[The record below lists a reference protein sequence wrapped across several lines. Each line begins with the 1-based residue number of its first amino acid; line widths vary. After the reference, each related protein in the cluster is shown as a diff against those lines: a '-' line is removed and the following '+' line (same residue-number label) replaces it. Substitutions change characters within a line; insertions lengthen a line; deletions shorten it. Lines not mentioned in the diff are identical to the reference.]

1 MPFDN
6 QVDFVAQME
15 KGGIAA
21 MEVISRDLKA
31 MGLYLA
37 RSISYAGVEY
47 EFLEHHLT
55 HEQIRIYDEYADA
68 FAIIHHNIEAALKA
82 TNITSAEG
90 KTRNGNA
97 KSAVRSAF
105 ESNKQRFFNH
115 LIMAMKCPTMIKAM
129 EADIAAGHAVVI
141 QIVSTNE
148 ALMERRL
155 SEISPSEWNDLHID
169 ITPREYVFDYL
180 RHAFPVHLH
189 VVVTDAEG
197 NETTELAKDEEGNLI
212 LCLEAVR
219 KRDALLERL
228 ACLPALPSAL
238 DQIIHHF
245 GHEQVAEATGRSRR
259 VIKIDDRYCVQNRPA
274 SSNTAETHAFMDD
287 KKKILIFSEAGGTGR
302 SYHADRNAINQRRR
316 IHYLLEA
323 GWKADAAI
331 QGLGRT
337 NRTNQVH
344 TPVFR
349 PVATDVKGEKR
360 FLSTIARRLDT
371 LGAITRG
378 QRETGSQGLFREE
391 DNLESVYARAAL
403 RDLFTTIAHGKLE
416 CCPLQAFEDA
426 TGLKL
431 HDNEGL
437 IKQELPPVSQ
447 FLNRVLALRI
457 ELQNALFDE
466 FEMRIITRIEQ
477 AKEGGYFE
485 VGVETLK
492 ADGFSLIE
500 QKPLYTHQ
508 GTDSITMCNHI
519 ERRDRVTP
527 MQLQDALERCADYKP
542 RLVRNNTSGRVAI
555 CISTR
560 GHVDEQGALIPRVS
574 LIRPLTQS
582 AMNKSDFEESGW
594 EELDYHSFAASW
606 NEEVATAP
614 THRTSQFYLIT
625 GVLLPV
631 WKRLQSDKVQVC
643 RLQTDDGSTL
653 LGRMVDS
660 SQIHKVFAN
669 FGLDNSQNLT
679 PELIIT
685 HVLGSLT
692 PHRFGNGMELR
703 SSTVMSN
710 QRLELV
716 GFREGQKDRL
726 KAIGCIGEIISYRY
740 RLFVPLGENAPH
752 IVSQIAELV

>member
-1 MPFDN
+1 
-6 QVDFVAQME
+6 
-15 KGGIAA
+15 
-21 MEVISRDLKA
+21 
-31 MGLYLA
+31 
-37 RSISYAGVEY
+37 
-47 EFLEHHLT
+47 
-55 HEQIRIYDEYADA
+55 
-68 FAIIHHNIEAALKA
+68 
-82 TNITSAEG
+82 
-90 KTRNGNA
+90 
-97 KSAVRSAF
+97 
-105 ESNKQRFFNH
+105 
-115 LIMAMKCPTMIKAM
+115 
-129 EADIAAGHAVVI
+129 
-141 QIVSTNE
+141 
-148 ALMERRL
+148 
-155 SEISPSEWNDLHID
+155 
-169 ITPREYVFDYL
+169 
-180 RHAFPVHLH
+180 
-189 VVVTDAEG
+189 
-197 NETTELAKDEEGNLI
+197 
-212 LCLEAVR
+212 
-219 KRDALLERL
+219 
-228 ACLPALPSAL
+228 
-238 DQIIHHF
+238 
-245 GHEQVAEATGRSRR
+245 
-259 VIKIDDRYCVQNRPA
+259 
-274 SSNTAETHAFMDD
+274 
-287 KKKILIFSEAGGTGR
+287 
-302 SYHADRNAINQRRR
+302 
-316 IHYLLEA
+316 
-323 GWKADAAI
+323 
-331 QGLGRT
+331 
-337 NRTNQVH
+337 
-344 TPVFR
+344 
-349 PVATDVKGEKR
+349 VATDVKGEKR

-403 RDLFTTIAHGKLE
+403 RDLLTTIAHGKLE

-431 HDNEGL
+431 HDSEGL

-466 FEMRIITRIEQ
+466 FEIRIITRIEQ

-542 RLVRNNTSGRVAI
+542 RLVRNNTSGRVAV

-574 LIRPLTQS
+574 LLRPLSQS

-594 EELDYHSFAASW
+594 VELDYQSFAALW

-653 LGRMVDS
+653 LGRMVEAS
-660 SQIHKVFAN
+660 HIHKVFAN
-669 FGLDNSQNLT
+669 FGLNDPVNLT
-679 PELIIT
+679 SEQIAT

-703 SSTVMSN
+703 SSLVMGN
-710 QRLELV
+710 QRLELI

-726 KAIGCIGEIISYRY
+726 KAIGFMGEIISCRY
-740 RLFVPLGENAPH
+740 RMFVPLGENAPH